1 MDAKVAG
8 NAGKPEVSGRV
19 VLEAV
24 DFRPA
29 QGSAIEGIT
38 GTLHLSPDRVT
49 ADDVHFRYSGGTVD
63 AGGVLTLDGAK
74 LAGLRANFHLSAL
87 RFQPVSGLRTTVSG
101 DLRLDGDTAV
111 RSARGEIVLDRTVYD
126 ADLNLD
132 LTLLLSG
139 KRSAATSTAGAF
151 DAVAL
156 DVRIVAPRG
165 SIEIK
170 NNVARLKLSGDL
182 LLRGNVGRPVLFGQ
196 LDVEEGGRLKLSD
209 LNYEV
214 ASGKVIFSNP
224 SKIEP
229 FFDVD
234 ARTTVRTAQGDYR
247 VRVVVTGTP
256 TRLAPR
262 FTSEP
267 LLSEAHIISLLATG
281 TLPAT
286 AVGGAGAGNP
296 SSDES
301 VAKAARDLLTG
312 LATAAITGRTKEFFR
327 LDRLQIDPN
336 YVGSTFTGPRVTIGK
351 TFGRNFSAT
360 VAYQFGS
367 SNSRQQ
373 QVITLEYQL
382 SPNAFLQAMQD
393 ENGIYSIDLKFR
405 QRLR

>member
-1 MDAKVAG
+1 M
-8 NAGKPEVSGRV
+8 
-19 VLEAV
+19 
-24 DFRPA
+24 
-29 QGSAIEGIT
+29 
-38 GTLHLSPDRVT
+38 
-49 ADDVHFRYSGGTVD
+49 
-63 AGGVLTLDGAK
+63 
-74 LAGLRANFHLSAL
+74 
-87 RFQPVSGLRTTVSG
+87 
-101 DLRLDGDTAV
+101 
-111 RSARGEIVLDRTVYD
+111 
-126 ADLNLD
+126 
-132 LTLLLSG
+132 
-139 KRSAATSTAGAF
+139 
-151 DAVAL
+151 AL
-156 DVRIVAPRG
+156 DVRVVAPPG
-165 SIEIK
+165 SIEVK

-209 LNYEV
+209 LNYEIE
-214 ASGKVIFSNP
+214 SGKVIFSNP

-229 FFDVD
+229 FFDVV
-234 ARTTVRTAQGDYR
+234 ARTTVRTTQGDYR
-247 VRVVVTGTP
+247 VRVAVTGTP

-267 LLSEAHIISLLATG
+267 LLSEAQIISLLATG
-281 TLPAT
+281 TLPAS

-312 LATAAITGRTKEFFR
+312 LATAAITSRTKEFFR

-351 TFGRNFSAT
+351 TFGRAFSAT

-367 SNSRQQ
+367 ANSRQQ

-393 ENGIYSIDLKFR
+393 ENGIYSVDLKFR

>member
-1 MDAKVAG
+1 V
-8 NAGKPEVSGRV
+8 P
-19 VLEAV
+19 
-24 DFRPA
+24 
-29 QGSAIEGIT
+29 
-38 GTLHLSPDRVT
+38 
-49 ADDVHFRYSGGTVD
+49 
-63 AGGVLTLDGAK
+63 
-74 LAGLRANFHLSAL
+74 
-87 RFQPVSGLRTTVSG
+87 GLRTTVSG
-101 DLRLDGDTAV
+101 DLRLDGDTDV

-139 KRSAATSTAGAF
+139 KRSAATSAAGAF

-156 DVRIVAPRG
+156 DVRVVAPRG

-286 AVGGAGAGNP
+286 AVGGASAGNP

-312 LATAAITGRTKEFFR
+312 LATSAITGRTKEFFR

-367 SNSRQQ
+367 ANSRQQ